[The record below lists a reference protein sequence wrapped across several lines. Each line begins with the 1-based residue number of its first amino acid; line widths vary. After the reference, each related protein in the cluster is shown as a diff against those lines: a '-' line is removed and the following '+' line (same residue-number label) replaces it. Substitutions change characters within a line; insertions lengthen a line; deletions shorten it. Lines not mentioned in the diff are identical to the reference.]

1 MRGKEH
7 NGNGH
12 GDAHCSTCGS
22 CAGCGSCGC
31 GSGHS
36 HLVARLVI
44 GIIIV
49 VIAFWLGL
57 KLGELR
63 AEFYNS
69 GYYGSNMPW
78 GRMMQGSGYR
88 SLPEQSGGYVNLPQM
103 MQGVNGGNSGSE
115 VTPSY

>member
-1 MRGKEH
+1 MKGKENNGKEH
-7 NGNGH
+7 CG
-12 GDAHCSTCGS
+12 TCGG
-22 CAGCGSCGC
+22 CMGCGGCSC

-44 GIIIV
+44 GVVIV

-78 GRMMQGSGYR
+78 NRMMLKSGTSQNY
-88 SLPEQSGGYVNLPQM
+88 QQM
-103 MQGVNGGNSGSE
+103 MNGGNGVNPGSE
-115 VTPSY
+115 ITPGY

>member
-1 MRGKEH
+1 MKGKENNGKGKEH
-7 NGNGH
+7 CG
-12 GDAHCSTCGS
+12 TCGG
-22 CAGCGSCGC
+22 CMGCGGYAC

-78 GRMMQGSGYR
+78 NRMMLRNGS
-88 SLPEQSGGYVNLPQM
+88 SLYPNSMMQNYSQM
-103 MQGVNGGNSGSE
+103 MNGVNGINDLNQESQ
-115 VTPSY
+115 VTPGY